1 MTDNKALE
9 ADKAKLDAKTKS
21 NNSIDNSDTKS
32 LKRKRDDSE
41 TQVFGDTA
49 ARVKPVKK
57 KHKAE
62 PTLTV
67 IPSFVDTAISIS
79 NLRDL
84 VLHLCGVQNTVVPT
98 FMSIKNPGGVTKI
111 VTLMIPGLLPEMF
124 GAKGFPERKSP
135 MEFKPVPQL
144 SFFETFEFLWPTMA
158 PGTND
163 SLHSPITAFALA
175 PMSKSK
181 KKEMDKARQNRYQTM
196 EALELIMSYDQMKDN
211 FYPMHPDVSGKAL
224 PLEDGWRDTEAG
236 PAIKK
241 RGNTLLGLDCEMC
254 ATANG
259 PVVTRATVVDY
270 NGDTI
275 YDKLVKPDEP
285 ITDYLTQWSGITKE
299 LLDPV
304 TTTLADVQEDLI
316 KLIKTQD
323 ILIGHSLESDLGV
336 LKLRHPLVI
345 DTSIVFDHPRG
356 ATFKCSLK
364 WLATKYLKKTIQN
377 GANGHD
383 SSEDARTCIELIK
396 EKLKRG
402 PKFGVIGPSGESTM
416 GKIVESTFR
425 DQTAPRKALV
435 VDFGNPQWTQGNVTK
450 AISCEKDA
458 EVCAGL
464 VDNLDSYDFCWGR
477 FKKLE
482 YELGWNKKRKK
493 PAKEEDKEKK
503 EEDKEEEKKE
513 DEEVKKEEV
522 KELTK
527 EEEKY
532 DVSDPATYPARLND
546 TMTELN
552 KQLQAIYDALPKRT
566 ALIVFSGSGDP
577 LDMLTLRQQKHDFQQ
592 EFKVKKWDE
601 LSVQWT
607 DVEVQELKKAAKKAR
622 TGLSFIKIKP
632 DEEEE

>member
-1 MTDNKALE
+1 MTDNNALE
-9 ADKAKLDAKTKS
+9 AKKAKLDTKS
-21 NNSIDNSDTKS
+21 VLENSTENPDTKS
-32 LKRKRDDSE
+32 LKRKRDESE
-41 TQVFGDTA
+41 TQIFGEGA
-49 ARVKPVKK
+49 KVKPVKK

-98 FMSIKNPGGVTKI
+98 FMSIKNPGGVVKI

-124 GAKGFPERKSP
+124 GAKDFLERKSP

-163 SLHSPITAFALA
+163 SLHSPITAFALS

-181 KKEMDKARQNRYQTM
+181 KKELDKARQNKYQTM
-196 EALELIMSYDQMKDN
+196 EALELIMTYDQMKDN
-211 FYPMHPDVSGKAL
+211 FYPMHPEVSGKAL
-224 PLEDGWRDTEAG
+224 PLEEGWRDTEEG
-236 PAIKK
+236 PSIKK
-241 RGNTLLGLDCEMC
+241 RGNTILGLDCEMC

-299 LLDPV
+299 MLGPV
-304 TTTLADVQEDLI
+304 TTTLSDVQDDLI
-316 KLIKTQD
+316 KLVKTQD
-323 ILIGHSLESDLGV
+323 ILVGHSLESDLGV

-364 WLATKYLKKTIQN
+364 WLATKYLKKSIQT
-377 GANGHD
+377 GTAGHD

-425 DQTAPRKALV
+425 DQTEPRKALV
-435 VDFGNPQWTQGNVTK
+435 VDFGNPQWTQGNATK
-450 AISCEKDA
+450 SISCEKDA

-464 VDNLDSYDFCWGR
+464 VENLNSYDFCWGR

-482 YELGWNKKRKK
+482 YELGWNRKK
-493 PAKEEDKEKK
+493 SKPVKEEKSEQEGDDKTEEKK
-503 EEDKEEEKKE
+503 EEEKEAEQDDK
-513 DEEVKKEEV
+513 
-522 KELTK
+522 K

-532 DVSDPATYPARLND
+532 DIADPTTYPTRLND
-546 TMTELN
+546 TMVQLN
-552 KQLQAIYDALPKRT
+552 DQLQDIYDALPKRT

-577 LDMLTLRQQKHDFQQ
+577 LDMLALRQQKYNFQQ

-607 DVEVQELKKAAKKAR
+607 DVEVQLLKKAARKAR

-632 DEEEE
+632 DDEEE

>member
-9 ADKAKLDAKTKS
+9 AEKAKLDTNMDL
-21 NNSIDNSDTKS
+21 NNPITNSDTKS
-32 LKRKRDDSE
+32 LKRKRNESE
-41 TQVFGDTA
+41 TQVFGEG
-49 ARVKPVKK
+49 RVKPVKK

-67 IPSFVDTAISIS
+67 IPSFVDNAISIS

-98 FMSIKNPGGVTKI
+98 FMSIKNPGGVVKI

-124 GAKGFPERKSP
+124 GAEGFLDRKSP

-163 SLHSPITAFALA
+163 SLHSPITAFALS

-181 KKEMDKARQNRYQTM
+181 KKEMDKARQNKYQTM
-196 EALELIMSYDQMKDN
+196 EALELIMTYDQMKDN
-211 FYPMHPDVSGKAL
+211 FYPLHPDVSGKSL
-224 PLEDGWRDTEAG
+224 PLEDGWRDTQKG
-236 PAIKK
+236 PSIKK
-241 RGNTLLGLDCEMC
+241 RGNTILGLDCEMC
-254 ATANG
+254 ATASG

-299 LLDPV
+299 MLDPV
-304 TTTLADVQEDLI
+304 TTTLADVQDDLT

-323 ILIGHSLESDLGV
+323 ILVGHSLESDLGV

-364 WLATKYLKKTIQN
+364 WLATKYLKKSIQN
-377 GANGHD
+377 GTSGHD

-425 DQTAPRKALV
+425 DQAAPRKALV
-435 VDFGNPQWTQGNVTK
+435 VDFGNPQWTQGNATK
-450 AISCEKDA
+450 SISCEKDA
-458 EVCAGL
+458 DVCTGL

-482 YELGWNKKRKK
+482 YELGWNRKK
-493 PAKEEDKEKK
+493 KPMKHDKEGDDGDEKSEDKN
-503 EEDKEEEKKE
+503 EEKK
-513 DEEVKKEEV
+513 DQKTEER
-522 KELTK
+522 
-527 EEEKY
+527 EEEERF
-532 DVSDPATYPARLND
+532 DTTDPTTYPARLND
-546 TMTELN
+546 TMVELN
-552 KQLQAIYDALPKRT
+552 KQLQSIYDALPKRT

-577 LDMLTLRQQKHDFQQ
+577 LDMLTLRQQKHDFNQ

-601 LSVQWT
+601 LSIQWT
-607 DVEVQELKKAAKKAR
+607 DVEVQKLKKAARKAR

-632 DEEEE
+632 DDEEE